1 MNHNHITAVVNE
13 TLAEIGW
20 PATTS
25 WAPAEDGGEGMT
37 LSAALLSG
45 PNATVVVWCA
55 PVPRGSVL
63 PPLTEIVRAVSFRRA
78 AREGAPAI
86 DIMLTAE
93 TGEALAALLDRRLR
107 AAAFARNGWSVGQ
120 DGTVLTWAGDQRRW
134 GMRVTAGD
142 ELAYDVWEPAR
153 QQWREVV
160 RLPLPKR
167 EARVLAELLRLLA
180 WLRAVDAREQQRVLL
195 ADLVLTAIRRVAGGE
210 LGLAP
215 SVADLRSRIAVTVRD
230 ASRRPTLLPDVLA
243 VWYGAYALA
252 PERTPGTV
260 ARRLAPGQEPV
271 DVELGE
277 SPSWD
282 ALRRLPQARR
292 RSLRL
297 WLAARRLRRA
307 GRAAVLVH
315 DGRGWQVAPC
325 EELVRR
331 MPPLPPLEWLTVG

>member
-1 MNHNHITAVVNE
+1 MNNHDITAVVNE

-25 WAPAEDGGEGMT
+25 WAPAEDGGQGMT
-37 LSAALLSG
+37 HSAAQLSG
-45 PNATVVVWCA
+45 PNATVVVWCD

-63 PPLTEIVRAVSFRRA
+63 PPLAEIVRAVSFRRA

-86 DIMLTAE
+86 DVMLTAE
-93 TGEALAALLDRRLR
+93 TGKALAALLDRRLR
-107 AAAFARNGWSVGQ
+107 AAAFARSGWSVDR
-120 DGTVLTWAGDQRRW
+120 DGTVLTWAHDQRRW

-160 RLPLPKR
+160 RLPLPRR

-180 WLRAVDAREQQRVLL
+180 WLRSVDAQEQQRALL
-195 ADLVLTAIRRVAGGE
+195 AHLVLTAIRRVAGGE

-215 SVADLRSRIAVTVRD
+215 SVADLRSRIAVTVRN
-230 ASRRPTLLPDVLA
+230 ASRRPTLLPDMLV

-260 ARRLAPGQEPV
+260 ARRLVPGQEPV

-277 SPSWD
+277 TPGWD
-282 ALRRLPQARR
+282 ALRRLALGRR

-307 GRAAVLVH
+307 GHAAVLVH
-315 DGRGWQVAPC
+315 DGRGWQVAPVD
-325 EELVRR
+325 ELVRR
-331 MPPLPPLEWLTVG
+331 MPALPPLEWLTVG